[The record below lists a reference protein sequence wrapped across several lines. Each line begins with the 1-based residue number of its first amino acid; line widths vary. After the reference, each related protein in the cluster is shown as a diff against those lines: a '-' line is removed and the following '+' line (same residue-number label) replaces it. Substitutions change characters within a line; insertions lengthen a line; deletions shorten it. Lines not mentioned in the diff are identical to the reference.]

1 VESGTLS
8 EAKQALETRLAVL
21 ARAHAMLADS
31 GWRGAPLDQI
41 VCEELTSFASQIS
54 CTGCDLTLNTPAAQA
69 FALIIHEL
77 ATNAVKHG
85 ALSRPEGHVAIQ
97 GRMQS
102 DGANNSFRFVWI
114 ETGGPAVALPQR
126 RGFGSSI
133 LSGMANRFA
142 KIVEMNYRPEG
153 FTYEL
158 QVSLASISASP
169 KTKSISDST
178 SNAASGQR
186 AELDQGQ
193 TRAAAACAQ

>member
-1 VESGTLS
+1 
-8 EAKQALETRLAVL
+8 
-21 ARAHAMLADS
+21 
-31 GWRGAPLDQI
+31 
-41 VCEELTSFASQIS
+41 
-54 CTGCDLTLNTPAAQA
+54 
-69 FALIIHEL
+69 
-77 ATNAVKHG
+77 
-85 ALSRPEGHVAIQ
+85 
-97 GRMQS
+97 
-102 DGANNSFRFVWI
+102 
-114 ETGGPAVALPQR
+114 
-126 RGFGSSI
+126 
-133 LSGMANRFA
+133 MANRFA